1 MSAEAQQ
8 ADRWQASFGAR
19 LRELRL
25 AAGFSQMELAEAAGL
40 HPTYVS
46 SVERGRR
53 NISLVNIHMLARALT
68 VHPARLLDT
77 GAPVSL
83 DP

>member
-1 MSAEAQQ
+1 MPAEAQRATQ
-8 ADRWQASFGAR
+8 WQAVFGAR
-19 LRELRL
+19 VRELRL
-25 AAGFSQMELAEAAGL
+25 TAGLSQMELAEAAGL

-53 NISLVNIHMLARALT
+53 NISLVNIHMLARGLA
-68 VHPARLLDT
+68 VDPARLLET
-77 GAPVSL
+77 HAPDPL